1 MTLEIISGVFY
12 FKIINKNK
20 MNKVT
25 VAADKNGNVIGIS
38 PNNPEYG
45 WIRVEQNARVITERG
60 WLRNSKR
67 SALIKGKVED
77 LVASNYRDGEEIT
90 GRIIV
95 VESHDPFNPEN
106 PDRDLK
112 IAGTTGIIC
121 RVDDQPIFR
130 QTFFTPNTNAEDE
143 LIMHNNSEEIRE
155 VQQAQRSYS
164 VMGKSILDNIEA
176 DL

>member
-1 MTLEIISGVFY
+1 
-12 FKIINKNK
+12 

-45 WIRVEQNARVITERG
+45 WIRVEQNARVINDRG

-77 LVASNYRDGEEIT
+77 LLAANYREGEEIT

-95 VESHDPFNPEN
+95 VESFDAFNPEN

-112 IAGTTGIIC
+112 IAGDTGIIC
-121 RVDDQPIFR
+121 RVDDQPIYR
-130 QTFFTPNTNAEDE
+130 QTFFTPNVNAEDE
-143 LIMHNNSEEIRE
+143 LIMHTNAEEIKG
-155 VQQAQRSYS
+155 VQAAQRGFKS
-164 VMGKSILDNIEA
+164 VGQSILKELEPDFK
-176 DL
+176 

>member
-1 MTLEIISGVFY
+1 
-12 FKIINKNK
+12 
-20 MNKVT
+20 MNKVK

-45 WIRVEQNARVITERG
+45 WIRVEQNARVISDRG
-60 WLRNSKR
+60 WLRNAKR

-77 LVASNYRDGEEIT
+77 LVDSNYNEGEEIT

-95 VESHDPFNPEN
+95 VESHNPFNPEN

-112 IAGTTGIIC
+112 IAGDTGVIC

-130 QTFFTPNTNAEDE
+130 QTFFTPNVNAEDE
-143 LIMHNNSEEIRE
+143 LIMHTNAEEIKD
-155 VQQAQRSYS
+155 VQTAQRGFKS
-164 VMGKSILDNIEA
+164 VGNSILKELEPDFK
-176 DL
+176 